1 MGLSAPPP
9 ADPLARIKQ
18 GSRWLW
24 SQGDYSRV
32 AAKLESVAKALADQC
47 VAPALKVLDVAAGN
61 GNFALAAARLG
72 ATVTASDITPHMV
85 ELGRDRSVSEGHRIK
100 WLETDAEALPFDDGS
115 FDVAASVFG
124 AVFAPRPDRVASELF
139 RVVRPGGTVAMA
151 NYGGAGYLR
160 RLSDILSRFSTTPA
174 VDLPSPFLW
183 GDPAV
188 VRQRFE
194 GIASA
199 VEMKS
204 RTLALAYDSL
214 DLWRTHF
221 AQTNPPLVALKVL
234 LPEAAYSSLVDQSQ
248 ELVEELN
255 VGRDGRI
262 VLESSYLVVIAR
274 K

>member
-1 MGLSAPPP
+1 MSAPPP
-9 ADPLARIKQ
+9 DDPLARIKQ

-32 AAKLESVAKALADQC
+32 AAKLESVAKALAAQC
-47 VAPALKVLDVAAGN
+47 VAPAHKVLDVAAGN

-72 ATVTASDITPHMV
+72 ASVTASDVTPHMV
-85 ELGRDRSVSEGHRIK
+85 ELGRDRSVSEGHRVQ
-100 WLETDAEALPFDDGS
+100 WLEADAEALPFDDGT

-160 RLSDILSRFSTTPA
+160 RLSDILSRFSTIPA
-174 VDLPSPFLW
+174 VDIPSPFLW
-183 GDPAV
+183 GDPDVA
-188 VRQRFE
+188 RQRFE

-199 VEMKS
+199 VEIKS
-204 RTLALAYDSL
+204 GTLTLAYDSL
-214 DLWRTHF
+214 DWWRTLF

-248 ELVEELN
+248 ALVEELN